1 MKESDHRRGSI
12 NCPFSPYRIVRGI
25 LWCLVVVLM
34 VGTAQPYPCQARSGS
49 ARMANII
56 VTNSADDLLL
66 YFTVKDAFPEKIK
79 STIESGVPA
88 TFSFFTK
95 LYRIRR
101 FWPDKL
107 IADQVVTHTLK
118 YDNLRKEFLIDRSW
132 DDATQPLSTRSFEEA
147 KRLMVDIDN
156 LVVAP
161 LQILDKGKRYQVR
174 VKAKLSQLTLPFYL
188 HYVLFFV
195 SLWDFETDW
204 YTVDFIY

>member
-1 MKESDHRRGSI
+1 
-12 NCPFSPYRIVRGI
+12 
-25 LWCLVVVLM
+25 
-34 VGTAQPYPCQARSGS
+34 
-49 ARMANII
+49 MANII